1 MSKYLNLTL
10 LFFLINLH
18 IIISLRYPILNN
30 LITSTSGS
38 IKSILIKSKEQFLD
52 YILNQKYIIT
62 LTEFTLYEKEPE
74 IISIF
79 DKVSSYKVLNNW
91 NFLKIKCYEQS
102 ELCNIL
108 STNIENKSIPSIKIY
123 IKSHEFKTAQNIM
136 NIFTISELLEFL
148 YKLSSNPIIDIKN
161 NNIIQ
166 FYESYTR
173 YSPIIYYDES
183 NTEFISCIKL
193 LSNKKY
199 FSKFFFGIFPLN
211 KTELKTQKEKIV
223 FDNENMPISKTWD
236 GDCDDIDIFLE
247 QNTYPLLDK
256 VNNQLMNTLSIDK
269 KILVVLIGY
278 NSFNDKINKFINNEF
293 KKLAY
298 MHRDLVFAYDFNDNL
313 KEDNYI
319 INKSEF
325 KFISNDNN
333 TINILFYDFS
343 NELYY
348 KNPIPYTLN
357 STNVK
362 SIYDKI
368 NILLENINNLS
379 FTSGSFIKD
388 IIIKFKIIQLIN
400 DKKKMI
406 ALSITFIIIILSF
419 IFLYFCR

>member
-79 DKVSSYKVLNNW
+79 DKVSSYQVLNNW

-123 IKSHEFKTAQNIM
+123 IKSQEFKTAQNIM

-211 KTELKTQKEKIV
+211 KIELKTKKEKIV

-247 QNTYPLLDK
+247 QNTYP
-256 VNNQLMNTLSIDK
+256 
-269 KILVVLIGY
+269 
-278 NSFNDKINKFINNEF
+278 
-293 KKLAY
+293 

>member
-30 LITSTSGS
+30 LIISTSGS

-79 DKVSSYKVLNNW
+79 DKVSSYQVLNNW

-166 FYESYTR
+166 FYENYTR

-211 KTELKTQKEKIV
+211 KIELKTKKEKIV

-256 VNNQLMNTLSIDK
+256 VNNQLMNNLSIDK
-269 KILVVLIGY
+269 KILVV
-278 NSFNDKINKFINNEF
+278 
-293 KKLAY
+293 
-298 MHRDLVFAYDFNDNL
+298 
-313 KEDNYI
+313 
-319 INKSEF
+319 
-325 KFISNDNN
+325 
-333 TINILFYDFS
+333 
-343 NELYY
+343 
-348 KNPIPYTLN
+348 
-357 STNVK
+357 
-362 SIYDKI
+362 
-368 NILLENINNLS
+368 
-379 FTSGSFIKD
+379 
-388 IIIKFKIIQLIN
+388 
-400 DKKKMI
+400 
-406 ALSITFIIIILSF
+406 
-419 IFLYFCR
+419 